1 MNHNNCHLCN
11 GMLLEL
17 DGFSSLFQVTSDCR
31 PWHKGGHLFVCQDC
45 GTVQKSVKEDWLR
58 EAEKIYGNYQIY
70 NQSEGAEQ
78 NTFDQNTGASEARSH
93 KIVQWLATHHT
104 LPKTGKLLD
113 IGCGNGAFLKAF
125 GARYPEWRMSGLELD
140 SRNQRVIEA
149 IPGVE
154 ALHVG
159 KIDSLKDSFD
169 LIVIIHALEHIP
181 NPIKFLKSIAK
192 RLNPGGLLMI
202 EVPSL
207 ETSPFDI
214 VVADHCTYFTE
225 ETLKWT
231 VESGGFETI
240 SLTSDFVPKEISF
253 LSKYIGVTGS
263 KEIKQSNGNGAKA
276 VKSNIA
282 WLQDLL
288 QKGKEIKGKI
298 GIFGTSI
305 SATWLAA
312 SLGDKVSFFVDEDE
326 NRVGHTHMN
335 CPILKP
341 DLVTANST
349 ILLPMRS
356 DIAVAIAKRLEKID
370 SKFILPSTNCANL

>member
-1 MNHNNCHLCN
+1 M
-11 GMLLEL
+11 M
-17 DGFSSLFQVTSDCR
+17 
-31 PWHKGGHLFVCQDC
+31 
-45 GTVQKSVKEDWLR
+45 
-58 EAEKIYGNYQIY
+58 
-70 NQSEGAEQ
+70 
-78 NTFDQNTGASEARSH
+78 
-93 KIVQWLATHHT
+93 
-104 LPKTGKLLD
+104 
-113 IGCGNGAFLKAF
+113 
-125 GARYPEWRMSGLELD
+125 GLELD
-140 SRNQRVIEA
+140 NRNQRVIEA
-149 IPGVE
+149 IPGVDS
-154 ALHVG
+154 LHVG
-159 KIDSLKDSFD
+159 KIENLKDSFD

-181 NPIKFLKSIAK
+181 NPIKFLKSLSEH
-192 RLNPGGLLMI
+192 LNPGGLLMI

-225 ETLKWT
+225 DTLKWT
-231 VESGGFETI
+231 VESGGFQTI

-253 LSKYIGVTGS
+253 LSKYIGGTGS
-263 KEIKQSNGNGAKA
+263 KEIKQTNENGAMA

-282 WLQDLL
+282 WLQDLF
-288 QKGKEIKGKI
+288 QKGKEIKGKV

-341 DLVTANST
+341 DSVTANST

-356 DIAVAIAKRLEKID
+356 DIAVAIAKRLGKID
-370 SKFILPSTNCANL
+370 SKFILPSTD